1 MEAEKY
7 FLQLC
12 LNILCVCM
20 YNLYWSFNEF
30 QACWCYRIILLFVFA
45 HRSVHVTP
53 MHNIRYCVPKL
64 KMDIR

>member
-20 YNLYWSFNEF
+20 YNLYWSFNDF
-30 QACWCYRIILLFVFA
+30 QAYYISIRIS